1 MAAPASHPYLQQL
14 YAAAAQQQV
23 NTNVNIN
30 VNIKHIIKMKTHQ
43 QISTMPLQQAA
54 YGLTPNIMQLAGL
67 QGGTGNPLLDMY
79 SQYAAA
85 AYSPQVGL
93 HCFSFLRLSSFSTL
107 TKLLVYYFSLS
118 KWSQP
123 SPKPLP

>member
-1 MAAPASHPYLQQL
+1 M
-14 YAAAAQQQV
+14 
-23 NTNVNIN
+23 
-30 VNIKHIIKMKTHQ
+30 
-43 QISTMPLQQAA
+43 TMQQAA

-93 HCFSFLRLSSFSTL
+93 HSFSFLRLST
-107 TKLLVYYFSLS
+107 LLVYSFSLS

>member
-1 MAAPASHPYLQQL
+1 
-14 YAAAAQQQV
+14 
-23 NTNVNIN
+23 
-30 VNIKHIIKMKTHQ
+30 MKAHLP
-43 QISTMPLQQAA
+43 ISTMPLQQAA

-93 HCFSFLRLSSFSTL
+93 HCFSFLRLST
-107 TKLLVYYFSLS
+107 LLVYSFSLS